1 MKTLHPTR
9 YRHPRK
15 RRHAIPVLLALAALA
30 VPAAPAPAEDPT
42 ELSPW
47 VLLEKLRDDLQ
58 RSGPMTSRF
67 VQTYVP
73 AGFSDGDTESGHL
86 AMWLP
91 DCLRWSYEQPQS
103 KSFLV
108 CAGEVYYW
116 SADEPGGRHYKIDAR
131 EEPGVDLL
139 LVPVSTL
146 RQRYVAASEKQG
158 DGTYAISLAT
168 PPAED
173 GNFRATIRLDP
184 TRTRVT
190 RLEYADD
197 EGNLT
202 RFALS
207 EYERLSETAVFR
219 PPDGIEWTEE

>member
-1 MKTLHPTR
+1 MTTTIRNP
-9 YRHPRK
+9 
-15 RRHAIPVLLALAALA
+15 AIPYLLALAALA
-30 VPAAPAPAEDPT
+30 PLAAPAAADDPT
-42 ELSPW
+42 EFSPW
-47 VLLEKLRDDLQ
+47 VLLENLRDDLQ

-73 AGFSDGDTESGHL
+73 AGFTDGDTESGHL
-86 AMWLP
+86 SMWLP
-91 DCLRWSYEQPQS
+91 DCLRWSYEQPQA

-116 SADEPGGRHYKIDAR
+116 SQDEPGGRHYKIDAR
-131 EEPGVDLL
+131 QEPGLDLL

-168 PPAED
+168 PPAAD
-173 GNFRATIRLDP
+173 GSFRAEIRLDR

-190 RLEYADD
+190 RLEYTDD

-202 RFALS
+202 RFVLS
-207 EYERLSETAVFR
+207 QYERLSDTALFQ
-219 PPDGIEWTEE
+219 PPDGVEWTEE